1 MHQYFIASTIFH
13 RSAASRREH
22 PGANVGAREPSR
34 KPPRK
39 ENGTVVELDADYLRR
54 LGERVRQ
61 ARARRGMTR
70 KILARDSG
78 VSERYLAQLESGR
91 GNASV
96 LLLRQIARALNLPV
110 SDLVQDENGK
120 PVELTLI
127 QQFLER
133 LPAAKLG
140 AVRAH
145 LIREFGSSYGE
156 RRNRIALIGLRGA
169 GKSTL
174 GAQLARRLGS
184 AFVELDHEIE
194 AEAGTSLHEIF
205 LLHGQQGFR
214 RYERRALERTLE
226 NNERCVI
233 ATGGSLVSE
242 PGTYDLLLST
252 CFTVW
257 LKAAPEE
264 HMARVAAQGDY
275 RPMAGNREAMDDLR
289 RILDGRAKLYAQADL
304 TIDTA
309 GRTVDAS
316 LEELARAVAVPR

>member
-1 MHQYFIASTIFH
+1 LHNQETDRM
-13 RSAASRREH
+13 
-22 PGANVGAREPSR
+22 GVREPAR
-34 KPPRK
+34 PLAANQKAAVAQVD
-39 ENGTVVELDADYLRR
+39 TALLRR
-54 LGERVRQ
+54 LGDRLRET
-61 ARARRGMTR
+61 RARRGMTR

-96 LLLRQIARALNLPV
+96 VVLSQIAQALNLPIAE
-110 SDLVQDENGK
+110 LLRDENG
-120 PVELTLI
+120 PAVELTLI
-127 QQFLER
+127 QQLLKR
-133 LPAAKLG
+133 LPPAKL
-140 AVRAH
+140 ARVRAQ
-145 LIREFGSSYGE
+145 LAREYGSAYGARE
-156 RRNRIALIGLRGA
+156 NRIALIGLRGA

-174 GAQLARRLGS
+174 GAAVAKHLGVP
-184 AFVELDHEIE
+184 FVELDHEVE

-205 LLHGQQGFR
+205 LLHGQAGFR

-226 NNERCVI
+226 KNERCVI

-242 PGTYDLLLST
+242 PGTYDLLLSA
-252 CFTVW
+252 CLTVW

-289 RILDGRAKLYAQADL
+289 RILAGREALYAQADV

-309 GRTVDAS
+309 GKTVEES
-316 LEELARAVAVPR
+316 LSELRRAVAPRQPLQGETP